1 MTQGNVTPYG
11 RYTFKQ
17 ASVTYSVRR
26 SWSQGKYQQYLL
38 VVEKR
43 HLSGIKHNSQVWKQ
57 ECIKKSGRN
66 CGTRFYTLET
76 KTIQWKSLGAEW
88 KFKKTKMAQK
98 KKILLCFMILFSF
111 IESYELII
119 SFVRFRFLLNADSF
133 LCDYFIF
140 FFQNPFSLILY
151 FLRCLLLLF
160 YHIFFFFLSFSSF
173 SLISRLKI

>member
-98 KKILLCFMILFSF
+98 KKSCFVLWFSSPSSSPMNLLFPS
-111 IESYELII
+111 SV
-119 SFVRFRFLLNADSF
+119 FVSF
-133 LCDYFIF
+133 LMLT
-140 FFQNPFSLILY
+140 PFCVI
-151 FLRCLLLLF
+151 
-160 YHIFFFFLSFSSF
+160 ISFSSF
-173 SLISRLKI
+173 KTLSL